1 MSVDNYWNPIFEQCM
16 ERVETDVILS
26 EDRFDMLAKVSQY
39 REYVQYLEILLLQLK
54 LIIQKEY
61 SLLKIRK
68 HFTE

>member
-54 LIIQKEY
+54 LTIQKEY
-61 SLLKIRK
+61 SLLKIRW
-68 HFTE
+68 HFIG

>member
-54 LIIQKEY
+54 LTIQKEY
-61 SLLKIRK
+61 SLLKIRW
-68 HFTE
+68 HFIE

>member
-39 REYVQYLEILLLQLK
+39 REYVQYLEVLLLQLK
-54 LIIQKEY
+54 LTIQKEY
-61 SLLKIRK
+61 SLLKIRW
-68 HFTE
+68 HFIG